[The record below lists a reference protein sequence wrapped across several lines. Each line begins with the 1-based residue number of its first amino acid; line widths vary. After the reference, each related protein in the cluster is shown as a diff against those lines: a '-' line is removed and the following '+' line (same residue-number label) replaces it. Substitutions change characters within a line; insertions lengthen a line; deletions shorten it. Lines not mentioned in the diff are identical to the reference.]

1 LADNQ
6 VNNYFGDITNF
17 FLKAKREENI
27 VIDENKKAELRGSL
41 MNEIAKTKGL
51 QVQDA
56 NIENP
61 EIVSQSPVFNP
72 TPAIAMAGMAP
83 VVNIQENIAPV
94 APVAP
99 IESIAPTEPVT
110 PVTPTTPV
118 TTPETAPITQTSNLA
133 DQQAPRPGTEVASKA
148 ETQISQPTPQPTYEP
163 VYVQPQQQV
172 ETGYTY
178 EQNIPAQTIAPETV
192 QPTPPVITMESA
204 VTPIVNSTPEP
215 ITNPIVEPV
224 ATTNPAILAMP
235 IVAAIP
241 VESTQVPQQP
251 IQPIQPIQPEQFSEV
266 IGPAYMRSPI
276 KTAQEEQQA
285 QSLPAYEEDYE
296 DDEETFQDKF
306 FDFWYQWQK
315 RLVTIPLAL
324 FTLVAIVYAATNL
337 DFTFKKDNI
346 ITPKSNTAVQENIS
360 TDSKNIQPENT
371 TDEHAESQTDSRT
384 ESTKATE
391 ITAIEKTNESDN
403 ATIDPVENYQTT
415 TQEPLRSLTKIPG
428 TNSEPT
434 STTSQTNILTEPK
447 TTTTPTTPTVPT
459 TPPTTTQ
466 ESQVETVTTQPTT
479 QNDIQTTQPNEPV
492 EPTTPPLPTTNTPA
506 QTPESESGIQTYNQS
521 LDTPLPTQIPQPD
534 KAISDQQPE
543 ATITPEVNTQP
554 IITPEPETNS
564 AFSNISADEFANEIP
579 QNSTQ
584 TILPTRDIE
593 AEIEKRTDEA
603 EKQEIPITAD
613 EVITDSNAFATNYA
627 VQEPLSSQ
635 AESETIF
642 IREDSA
648 TYPIYYYRDSTL
660 TSDPDFDKEILDKIS
675 NRQGPESISVYYL
688 SETQVLVEVKEGDL
702 SKWYLFTKVGDL
714 WTIQKYEKGM

>member
-1 LADNQ
+1 MPNNQ
-6 VNNYFGDITNF
+6 ANNYFGDITNF

-27 VIDENKKAELRGSL
+27 VIDEKKKAELRGSL
-41 MNEIAKTKGL
+41 MNEIARTKGL

-72 TPAIAMAGMAP
+72 TPTIAMAGMAP
-83 VVNIQENIAPV
+83 IVNIQENIAPV
-94 APVAP
+94 TPVVPVAP
-99 IESIAPTEPVT
+99 
-110 PVTPTTPV
+110 
-118 TTPETAPITQTSNLA
+118 TPETTPIVQTS
-133 DQQAPRPGTEVASKA
+133 DFTSQQATRPGTEVAPKT
-148 ETQISQPTPQPTYEP
+148 ENQISKPITQPIYEP

-178 EQNIPAQTIAPETV
+178 EQNVPAQT
-192 QPTPPVITMESA
+192 
-204 VTPIVNSTPEP
+204 VTPKTAEP
-215 ITNPIVEPV
+215 IANPIAEPV
-224 ATTNPAILAMP
+224 VATNPAISATP

-241 VESTQVPQQP
+241 VTEPTQVPQ
-251 IQPIQPIQPEQFSEV
+251 QPIQPIQPEQFSEV
-266 IGPAYMRSPI
+266 IGPAYMRSPQ
-276 KTAQEEQQA
+276 ALQEEQQQA

-346 ITPKSNTAVQENIS
+346 VTPKSNTTVQENIS
-360 TDSKNIQPENT
+360 TD
-371 TDEHAESQTDSRT
+371 DEQTEPRIES
-384 ESTKATE
+384 TE

-403 ATIDPVENYQTT
+403 ATIDPVENYQTP
-415 TQEPLRSLTKIPG
+415 TQESSRSLTKIPG
-428 TNSEPT
+428 TNSESTT
-434 STTSQTNILTEPK
+434 STTSQTNIATESV
-447 TTTTPTTPTVPT
+447 TTPTVPT
-459 TPPTTTQ
+459 IPPTTTQ
-466 ESQVETVTTQPTT
+466 ESPAETMTTQPTT
-479 QNDIQTTQPNEPV
+479 QNNIQATQTNEPV
-492 EPTTPPLPTTNTPA
+492 EPTSISLPTTDTTS
-506 QTPESESGIQTYNQS
+506 QTPEAEPEIQTYNQS
-521 LDTPLPTQIPQPD
+521 LDTPLPTQITQPD
-534 KAISDQQPE
+534 KPLSTLDQQP
-543 ATITPEVNTQP
+543 ATTSTPEINTQTT
-554 IITPEPETNS
+554 IQPEPEIDS
-564 AFSNISADEFANEIP
+564 AFSNITADEFANEIP
-579 QNSTQ
+579 QTHTQ

-593 AEIEKRTDEA
+593 AEIEKRTDKA
-603 EKQEIPITAD
+603 EKQEIITTVD
-613 EVITDSNAFATNYA
+613 EVITTNSNVFATDYA

-635 AESETIF
+635 AESEAIF

-660 TSDPDFDKEILDKIS
+660 TSDPDFDKEILDRIS
-675 NRQGPESISVYYL
+675 NRQGPDSVSVYYL